1 MQESRSFEMIDAC
14 LRDYSQDLSEV
25 LRCIHVSLLCVQ
37 QCPVDRPNM
46 SSVILML
53 GSEGELPQPKPP
65 GYYMEADHHLAEA
78 DSSSSNKHASFSTND
93 MTMSEMEAR

>member
-1 MQESRSFEMIDAC
+1 MQERRPFEMIDAC

-78 DSSSSNKHASFSTND
+78 DSTSRKHASSSINET
-93 MTMSEMEAR
+93 TISVMEAR

>member
-1 MQESRSFEMIDAC
+1 MQEDRPFELVDAC
-14 LRDYSQDLSEV
+14 LRDYSQYLAEV

-37 QCPVDRPNM
+37 QHPVDRPNM

-65 GYYMEADHHLAEA
+65 GYYMETNHHLAET
-78 DSSSSNKHASFSTND
+78 DSTSSKHVSSSINEIS
-93 MTMSEMEAR
+93 MSVMEAR